1 MVDMIRTSYGTF
13 LNRRMDAMLARIEKK
28 VALFTKIP
36 EENMEDMQVLKYE
49 NGQKYGDHWDV
60 FDERTLNEKDGYQ
73 RIATVLMYLSDVEL
87 GGETAFP
94 SSTAWVN
101 PAQAWA
107 DPPYTKCA
115 DKVVSVRPH
124 KGDALLFFSLD
135 PEDKLDTKSLHAGCP
150 VLRGTKWSATKWIH
164 VKVSASAVLSAPRCG
179 PQLAARPPLPPSLRG
194 ASCAAGRGRL
204 TRTHREALPQEPAP
218 GRGGRGRLHGRPRE
232 LRQLGGARRVQEQPG
247 LHGGVRRLVPAQLRG
262 LHAREDK
269 GRRREQAPRRPVPAG
284 GRAVP
289 AAAGNPPVTTR

>member
-1 MVDMIRTSYGTF
+1 MVDTIRTSYGTF

-135 PEDKLDTKSLHAGCP
+135 PEDKLVTKSLHAGCP

-164 VKVSASAVLSAPRCG
+164 VKVSASAVLSPSLLARGKLRRRARKADADPSRSPSARACSGTRRPRPPARTTTRTAPAGRSTASARTTRATWWG
-179 PQLAARPPLPPSLRG
+179 SAARAGS
-194 ASCAAGRGRL
+194 AAG
-204 TRTHREALPQEPAP
+204 TA
-218 GRGGRGRLHGRPRE
+218 RPR
-232 LRQLGGARRVQEQPG
+232 RRRSPPRTSPTTTGARRG
-247 LHGGVRRLVPAQLRG
+247 TCCACGGWES
-262 LHAREDK
+262 ARD
-269 GRRREQAPRRPVPAG
+269 
-284 GRAVP
+284 
-289 AAAGNPPVTTR
+289 AAMRVG

>member
-1 MVDMIRTSYGTF
+1 MGAAELFGGTAC
-13 LNRRMDAMLARIEKK
+13 RS
-28 VALFTKIP
+28 
-36 EENMEDMQVLKYE
+36 EE
-49 NGQKYGDHWDV
+49 
-60 FDERTLNEKDGYQ
+60 TLNGEILYVLEHVAKTEPPPLYATTPGCGLPAADGNLLPVWCVRQ
-73 RIATVLMYLSDVEL
+73 RRRAGGARADVPANDAVWSITTSPSRCASCCRRTPSELS
-87 GGETAFP
+87 G
-94 SSTAWVN
+94 SS
-101 PAQAWA
+101 
-107 DPPYTKCA
+107 
-115 DKVVSVRPH
+115 
-124 KGDALLFFSLD
+124 
-135 PEDKLDTKSLHAGCP
+135 
-150 VLRGTKWSATKWIH
+150 
-164 VKVSASAVLSAPRCG
+164 VSASAVLSAPRCG

-262 LHAREDK
+262 LHAREDE

>member
-1 MVDMIRTSYGTF
+1 MVDTIRTSYGTF
-13 LNRRMDAMLARIEKK
+13 LNRRMDAVLARIEKK

-49 NGQKYGDHWDV
+49 NGEKYGDHWDV

-164 VKVSASAVLSAPRCG
+164 VKPFRKSLLKDAAAAAACTDDHENCASWAEHGECKNNPGYMVGFGGSCRLSCGDCTPAKTKSAAAKKPHDDRCPPGDVLC
-179 PQLAARPPLPPSLRG
+179 L
-194 ASCAAGRGRL
+194 
-204 TRTHREALPQEPAP
+204 
-218 GRGGRGRLHGRPRE
+218 
-232 LRQLGGARRVQEQPG
+232 
-247 LHGGVRRLVPAQLRG
+247 RRLG
-262 LHAREDK
+262 I
-269 GRRREQAPRRPVPAG
+269 RP
-284 GRAVP
+284 
-289 AAAGNPPVTTR
+289 

>member
-1 MVDMIRTSYGTF
+1 MVDTIRTSYGTF

-164 VKVSASAVLSAPRCG
+164 VKPFRKSLLKVSATR
-179 PQLAARPPLPPSLRG
+179 
-194 ASCAAGRGRL
+194 GRGRGGGPGGETDGPDPRR
-204 TRTHREALPQEPAP
+204 TR
-218 GRGGRGRLHGRPRE
+218 RPRPPARTTTRIAPAGRSTASARTTRATWWGSAARAGSAAGTARPR
-232 LRQLGGARRVQEQPG
+232 RQRPPPRRSPTTTGARRG
-247 LHGGVRRLVPAQLRG
+247 TCCACGGWGSARDDAVRVG
-262 LHAREDK
+262 W
-269 GRRREQAPRRPVPAG
+269 
-284 GRAVP
+284 
-289 AAAGNPPVTTR
+289 